1 MRIKYNML
9 ESNKLIIKLIQ
20 KIKRENIPFKSIV
33 RNFAKKIIDI
43 RDEILIESKLDIN
56 KWLNGNYEIAIHND
70 LIINL
75 QKKII
80 NL

>member
-1 MRIKYNML
+1 MRVKYDML
-9 ESNKLIIKLIQ
+9 DNKKLIIKLIQ
-20 KIKRENIPFKSIV
+20 KIKKENIAFKSIV
-33 RNFAKKIIDI
+33 RNFAKKIVDL

-56 KWLNGNYEIAIHND
+56 KWLNSNYEIAIYND
-70 LIINL
+70 FIINL